1 MMETL
6 TRLWRKAPQ
15 PAVLQLARSRDS
27 DWAASALPQA
37 RRRLC
42 REIRRKVPVADAA
55 LDKIV
60 RLTGE
65 FIVQSDDALVEEELR
80 RFCREIAIGAGRQ
93 GLRGFLEQYLNSLL
107 TDGTAVAEMIPAAD
121 GTGLGAVLLCPAESL
136 AVRRAENG
144 VGLRFY
150 AARDG
155 LPGEEV
161 RWPELILYT
170 PLDPDAGE
178 VWGHSVLE
186 GLEAVSRVWEQI
198 LRSTAQN
205 FERAG
210 SLRYAVTYRP
220 GEGERIN
227 PREVAETMAREWRA
241 AMDGSSGSVSDF
253 VAVGNVKIQTIG
265 ADNQI
270 LDSEVP
276 VRQMLEQ
283 IIAKLSIPPFLLGL
297 SWSTTERMS
306 AQQADILTSELEAYR
321 RILNPVIGKVCS
333 LWLRLHGYSPEHTV
347 MWDDIN
353 LQDAVELSNARLL
366 EARAKQIEQ
375 ELKPEGELEAPLEG
389 GTQ

>member
-15 PAVLQLARSRDS
+15 PAVLQLSRSREA
-27 DWAASALPQA
+27 DWAELQLPQA

-65 FIVQSDDALVEEELR
+65 FTVHSEDPRVEEELR

-93 GLRGFLEQYLNSLL
+93 GLRNLMEQYLSSLL

-121 GTGLGAVLLCPAESL
+121 GSGLGAVLLCPAESL
-136 AVRRAENG
+136 VVRRAENG
-144 VGLRFY
+144 VDLQFY
-150 AARDG
+150 AARNG
-155 LPGEEV
+155 LAGEAV

-170 PLDPDAGE
+170 PLDPEAGE

-241 AMDGSSGSVSDF
+241 AMEGGGSSVSDF
-253 VAVGNVKIQTIG
+253 VAVGNVEIRVIG
-265 ADNQI
+265 ADSPI
-270 LDSEVP
+270 LDTEVP
-276 VRQMLEQ
+276 VRQLLEQ
-283 IIAKLSIPPFLLGL
+283 IVAKLGCRPSCWGCTGPPP
-297 SWSTTERMS
+297 S
-306 AQQADILTSELEAYR
+306 A
-321 RILNPVIGKVCS
+321 
-333 LWLRLHGYSPEHTV
+333 
-347 MWDDIN
+347 
-353 LQDAVELSNARLL
+353 
-366 EARAKQIEQ
+366 
-375 ELKPEGELEAPLEG
+375 
-389 GTQ
+389 

>member
-121 GTGLGAVLLCPAESL
+121 GSGLGAVLLCPAESL

-253 VAVGNVKIQTIG
+253 VAVGNVEIRVIG
-265 ADNQI
+265 ADSPI
-270 LDSEVP
+270 LDTEVP
-276 VRQMLEQ
+276 VRQLLEQ
-283 IIAKLSIPPFLLGL
+283 IIAKLGVPPFLLGL
-297 SWSTTERMS
+297 HWSTTERMS
-306 AQQADILTSELEAYR
+306 KQ
-321 RILNPVIGKVCS
+321 
-333 LWLRLHGYSPEHTV
+333 HYS
-347 MWDDIN
+347 
-353 LQDAVELSNARLL
+353 Q
-366 EARAKQIEQ
+366 
-375 ELKPEGELEAPLEG
+375 
-389 GTQ
+389 